1 MGKHQQGML
10 HPQRIPEEKVKVK
23 AAGSPT
29 LLPAAVAPEV
39 PLQSM
44 QSLEQR
50 QGPVVLGGLD
60 QTHSQQHGIE
70 VRRLAGRPSHRGG
83 FQQRR
88 PLKPKGFRGPVGQ
101 QPLKAR
107 AHSLEGLQ
115 RRSHR
120 TREIGTESDRQA
132 PGLISETG
140 AHAENLETFMVSGG
154 VAATAG
160 VVSSAA
166 QDQAA
171 RAFPLAAITGHGTL
185 KLALLLAA
193 VDPGLGGVIIA
204 GGRGTGKSVLARG
217 LHALLPPIDVLDIE
231 GTAGR
236 NLDPQRPDEWD
247 EVARKTVADRGD
259 AAGELP
265 TRVLPAPFVQIPL
278 GITEDRLVGAVD
290 VAASLSSGSAV
301 FQPGL
306 LAEAH
311 RGVLYVDELNL
322 LDDGIVN
329 LMLAAVG
336 SGENQVEREG
346 LSLSHP
352 CRPLLIAT
360 YNPEEGAV
368 RDHLLDRFAIALSA
382 DQLVSTEQRVEI
394 TEAVLSHGQC
404 SRSFAEKWG
413 EETEALATQLLLA
426 RQWLPDVRISGEQ
439 VEYLVTEA
447 IRGGVEGHRSE
458 LYAVRVAKAH
468 AALSG
473 RDRVE
478 ADDLQVAVRL
488 VIAPRALQLPPQDE
502 QMEPPPPQDQQP
514 PPPPESGE
522 QNAEDQPPPP
532 EPPEDSG
539 DDADNPPEDNSDQDA
554 DEGNDDDSE
563 DDQAPP
569 SVPEEFML
577 DPEAVAIDPD
587 LLLFSSAKAK
597 SGNSGSRSVVLS
609 DSRGR
614 YVKPILPRG
623 PVRRIA
629 VDATLR
635 AAAPYQKPRRARQP
649 DRKVIVEESDLRA
662 KLLQRQSGALVIFLV
677 DASGSMALNRMQSAK
692 GAVIRLLTE
701 AYENR
706 DEVALIPF
714 RGDQAEVLLPP
725 TRSITAARRR
735 LESMPCGGGSP
746 LAHGLTQA
754 ARVGANALATG
765 DLGQVV
771 VVAITDG
778 RGNVP
783 LSTSLG
789 QPILDGEEKPDLKQ
803 EVLDVA
809 ARYRMLGIKLLVID
823 TERKFIGSGMGKDL
837 AESAGGKYV
846 QLPKA
851 SDQAIAAI
859 AMDAINAV

>member
-1 MGKHQQGML
+1 MVASSVA
-10 HPQRIPEEKVKVK
+10 VK
-23 AAGSPT
+23 
-29 LLPAAVAPEV
+29 
-39 PLQSM
+39 
-44 QSLEQR
+44 
-50 QGPVVLGGLD
+50 D
-60 QTHSQQHGIE
+60 
-70 VRRLAGRPSHRGG
+70 
-83 FQQRR
+83 
-88 PLKPKGFRGPVGQ
+88 
-101 QPLKAR
+101 
-107 AHSLEGLQ
+107 
-115 RRSHR
+115 
-120 TREIGTESDRQA
+120 
-132 PGLISETG
+132 
-140 AHAENLETFMVSGG
+140 
-154 VAATAG
+154 
-160 VVSSAA
+160 
-166 QDQAA
+166 DQAS

-217 LHALLPPIDVLDIE
+217 LHALLPPIDVLDPE
-231 GTAGR
+231 AAGLASGPGR
-236 NLDPQRPDEWD
+236 NLDPTRAEEWD
-247 EVARKTVADRGD
+247 
-259 AAGELP
+259 AA
-265 TRVLPAPFVQIPL
+265 TREQLSIEPPSRVIPAPFVQVPL

-290 VAASLSSGSAV
+290 VTASLSSGSPV

-329 LMLAAVG
+329 LLLAAVG
-336 SGENQVEREG
+336 AGENQVEREG
-346 LSLSHP
+346 LSLRHP

-360 YNPEEGAV
+360 YNPEEGNV

-382 DQLVSTEQRVEI
+382 NQLVSTEQRVEI
-394 TEAVLSHGQC
+394 TNAVLSHGQC
-404 SRSFAEKWG
+404 SRSFAERWK
-413 EETEALATQLLLA
+413 EETDALATQLLLA
-426 RQWLPDVRISGEQ
+426 RQWLPDVQISREQ

-473 RDRVE
+473 RDQVE
-478 ADDLQVAVRL
+478 ADDLQVAVAL
-488 VIAPRALQLPPQDE
+488 VIAPRASQLPPPDQ
-502 QMEPPPPQDQQP
+502 QMEPPPPPEQPDDQTPPPPDSGEQTNDDT
-514 PPPPESGE
+514 PPPPEGSGE
-522 QNAEDQPPPP
+522 DENDPPD
-532 EPPEDSG
+532 DSS
-539 DDADNPPEDNSDQDA
+539 DDSDDDN
-554 DEGNDDDSE
+554 NDDDDEDSE
-563 DDQAPP
+563 QDEAPP

-587 LLLFSSAKAK
+587 LLLFNAAKSK

-614 YVKPILPRG
+614 YVKPMLPRG

-635 AAAPYQKPRRARQP
+635 AAAPYQKARRARQP
-649 DRKVIVEESDLRA
+649 DRTVIVEEADLRA
-662 KLLQRQSGALVIFLV
+662 KLLQRQAGALVIFLV

-789 QPILDGEEKPDLKQ
+789 QPELEGDEKPDLKQ

-809 ARYRMLGIKLLVID
+809 SRYRMLGLKLLVID

-837 AESAGGKYV
+837 AEAAGGKYV

-851 SDQAIAAI
+851 SDQAIAAV
-859 AMDAINAV
+859 AMEAINAVT

>member
-1 MGKHQQGML
+1 M
-10 HPQRIPEEKVKVK
+10 
-23 AAGSPT
+23 
-29 LLPAAVAPEV
+29 VA
-39 PLQSM
+39 S
-44 QSLEQR
+44 
-50 QGPVVLGGLD
+50 
-60 QTHSQQHGIE
+60 
-70 VRRLAGRPSHRGG
+70 
-83 FQQRR
+83 
-88 PLKPKGFRGPVGQ
+88 
-101 QPLKAR
+101 
-107 AHSLEGLQ
+107 
-115 RRSHR
+115 
-120 TREIGTESDRQA
+120 
-132 PGLISETG
+132 
-140 AHAENLETFMVSGG
+140 G
-154 VAATAG
+154 VAIKD
-160 VVSSAA
+160 
-166 QDQAA
+166 DQAT

-193 VDPGLGGVIIA
+193 VDPGLGGVVIA

-217 LHALLPPIDVLDIE
+217 LHALLPPIDILDVE
-231 GTAGR
+231 AGVGR
-236 NLDPQRPDEWD
+236 NLDPQNPEEWD
-247 EVARKTVADRGD
+247 DATRERISDEPPSTVI
-259 AAGELP
+259 
-265 TRVLPAPFVQIPL
+265 PAPFVQIPL

-306 LAEAH
+306 LADAH

-336 SGENQVEREG
+336 SGENRVEREG

-360 YNPEEGAV
+360 YNPEEGNV

-382 DQLVSTEQRVEI
+382 NQLVSTEQRVEI
-394 TEAVLSHGQC
+394 TNAVISHGQC
-404 SRSFAEKWG
+404 SRSFAEKWS
-413 EETEALATQLLLA
+413 EETDALATQLLLA
-426 RQWLPDVRISGEQ
+426 RQWLPDVQISGEQ
-439 VEYLVTEA
+439 IEYLVTEA

-478 ADDLQVAVRL
+478 ADDLQVAVAL
-488 VIAPRALQLPPQDE
+488 VIAPRASQMPPPDQ
-502 QMEPPPPQDQQP
+502 QMEPPPPQDQEPPPPPQDQGDQQQDNP
-514 PPPPESGE
+514 PPPPEGSGE
-522 QNAEDQPPPP
+522 EEND
-532 EPPEDSG
+532 
-539 DDADNPPEDNSDQDA
+539 PPEDNSEDDNSED
-554 DEGNDDDSE
+554 DEGDGE
-563 DDQAPP
+563 EDQAPP
-569 SVPEEFML
+569 AVPEEFML
-577 DPEAVAIDPD
+577 DPEAIEVDPD
-587 LLLFSSAKAK
+587 LLLFNAAKAK

-614 YVKPILPRG
+614 YVKPMLPRG

-635 AAAPYQKPRRARQP
+635 AAAPYQKIRREREP
-649 DRKVIVEESDLRA
+649 GRSVIVEEGDLRA
-662 KLLQRQSGALVIFLV
+662 KLLQRKAGALVVFLV

-789 QPILDGEEKPDLKQ
+789 QPELEGEEKPDLKQ

-837 AESAGGKYV
+837 AEAAGGKYV

-851 SDQAIAAI
+851 SDQAIAAV
-859 AMDAINAV
+859 AMDAISNI

>member
-1 MGKHQQGML
+1 M
-10 HPQRIPEEKVKVK
+10 
-23 AAGSPT
+23 
-29 LLPAAVAPEV
+29 VASGV
-39 PLQSM
+39 TSNGVI
-44 QSLEQR
+44 STAS
-50 QGPVVLGGLD
+50 LD
-60 QTHSQQHGIE
+60 QAS
-70 VRRLAGRPSHRGG
+70 
-83 FQQRR
+83 
-88 PLKPKGFRGPVGQ
+88 
-101 QPLKAR
+101 
-107 AHSLEGLQ
+107 
-115 RRSHR
+115 
-120 TREIGTESDRQA
+120 
-132 PGLISETG
+132 
-140 AHAENLETFMVSGG
+140 
-154 VAATAG
+154 
-160 VVSSAA
+160 
-166 QDQAA
+166 

-217 LHALLPPIDVLDIE
+217 LHALLPPIDIVDLE
-231 GTAGR
+231 AAGETKLPGR
-236 NLDPQRPDEWD
+236 NLDPQDAQDWGERQQDPPT
-247 EVARKTVADRGD
+247 TVI
-259 AAGELP
+259 
-265 TRVLPAPFVQIPL
+265 PAPFIQIPL
-278 GITEDRLVGAVD
+278 GVTEDRLVGSVD
-290 VAASLSSGSAV
+290 VTASLAGGSAI

-322 LDDGIVN
+322 LDDGIIN
-329 LMLAAVG
+329 LLLAAVG

-360 YNPEEGAV
+360 YNPEEGAI
-368 RDHLLDRFAIALSA
+368 RDHLLDRFAIVLSA
-382 DQLVSTEQRVEI
+382 NQIVSTEQRVEI
-394 TEAVLSHGQC
+394 TNAVLAHGQC
-404 SRSFAEKWG
+404 SRSFSEQWS
-413 EETEALATQLLLA
+413 EETDALATQLLLA
-426 RQWLPDVRISGEQ
+426 RQWLPDVKVSSEQ
-439 VEYLVTEA
+439 IEYLVTEA

-458 LYAVRVAKAH
+458 LYAVRAAKAH

-473 RDRVE
+473 RDQVE
-478 ADDLQVAVRL
+478 AEDLQVAVAL
-488 VIAPRALQLPPQDE
+488 VIAPRASQMPPPDQ
-502 QMEPPPPQDQQP
+502 QMEPPPPQEQQPPQDQEP
-514 PPPPESGE
+514 PPPPEG
-522 QNAEDQPPPP
+522 
-532 EPPEDSG
+532 SG
-539 DDADNPPEDNSDQDA
+539 DEEEQDSEEQDSDDNSDQD
-554 DEGNDDDSE
+554 DNEDDDDSPE
-563 DDQAPP
+563 EQAPP

-587 LLLFSSAKAK
+587 LLLFNAAKSK

-614 YVKPILPRG
+614 YVKPMLPRG

-635 AAAPYQKPRRARQP
+635 AAAPYQKARRARQP
-649 DRKVIVEESDLRA
+649 DRVVIVEESDLRA
-662 KLLQRQSGALVIFLV
+662 KLLQRQAGALVIFLV

-789 QPILDGEEKPDLKQ
+789 QPVLEGEDKPDLKQ

-809 ARYRMLGIKLLVID
+809 SRYRMLGLKLLVID

-837 AESAGGKYV
+837 AEAAGGKYV

-851 SDQAIAAI
+851 SDQAIAAV
-859 AMDAINAV
+859 AMDALNSV

>member
-1 MGKHQQGML
+1 M
-10 HPQRIPEEKVKVK
+10 
-23 AAGSPT
+23 
-29 LLPAAVAPEV
+29 VA
-39 PLQSM
+39 S
-44 QSLEQR
+44 
-50 QGPVVLGGLD
+50 
-60 QTHSQQHGIE
+60 
-70 VRRLAGRPSHRGG
+70 
-83 FQQRR
+83 
-88 PLKPKGFRGPVGQ
+88 
-101 QPLKAR
+101 
-107 AHSLEGLQ
+107 
-115 RRSHR
+115 
-120 TREIGTESDRQA
+120 
-132 PGLISETG
+132 
-140 AHAENLETFMVSGG
+140 G
-154 VAATAG
+154 VAVTDDRAT
-160 VVSSAA
+160 
-166 QDQAA
+166 

-193 VDPGLGGVIIA
+193 VDPGLGGVVIA

-217 LHALLPPIDVLDIE
+217 LHALLPPIDILDVDN
-231 GTAGR
+231 GVGR
-236 NLDPQRPDEWD
+236 NLDPLNPEEWD
-247 EVARKTVADRGD
+247 AATRETISGD
-259 AAGELP
+259 AP
-265 TRVLPAPFVQIPL
+265 SRVIPAPFVQIPL

-290 VAASLSSGSAV
+290 VTASLASGSAV

-306 LAEAH
+306 LADAH

-336 SGENQVEREG
+336 SGENRVEREG

-360 YNPEEGAV
+360 YNPEEGNV

-382 DQLVSTEQRVEI
+382 NQLVSTEQRVEI
-394 TEAVLSHGQC
+394 TNAVISHGQC
-404 SRSFAEKWG
+404 SRSFAETWR
-413 EETEALATQLLLA
+413 EETDALATQLLLA
-426 RQWLPDVRISGEQ
+426 RQWLPDVQISREQ
-439 VEYLVTEA
+439 IEYLVTEA

-458 LYAVRVAKAH
+458 LYAVRVARAH

-478 ADDLQVAVRL
+478 ADDLQVAVAL
-488 VIAPRALQLPPQDE
+488 VIAPRASQMPPPDQ
-502 QMEPPPPQDQQP
+502 QMEPPPPPQDQGDQQNEPDSP
-514 PPPPESGE
+514 PPPPEGSGE
-522 QNAEDQPPPP
+522 EEND
-532 EPPEDSG
+532 PPEDT
-539 DDADNPPEDNSDQDA
+539 
-554 DEGNDDDSE
+554 SE
-563 DDQAPP
+563 DDSTDDNEGDGEEDQTPP
-569 SVPEEFML
+569 AVPEEFML
-577 DPEAVAIDPD
+577 DPEAIDVDPD
-587 LLLFSSAKAK
+587 LLLFNAAKAK

-614 YVKPILPRG
+614 YVKPMLPRG

-635 AAAPYQKPRRARQP
+635 AAAPYQKIRREREP
-649 DRKVIVEESDLRA
+649 GRSVIVEEGDLRA
-662 KLLQRQSGALVIFLV
+662 KLLQRKAGALVVFLV

-789 QPILDGEEKPDLKQ
+789 QPELEGEEKPDLKQ

-809 ARYRMLGIKLLVID
+809 GRYRMLGIKLLVID

-837 AESAGGKYV
+837 AEAAGGRYV

-851 SDQAIAAI
+851 SDQAIAAV
-859 AMDAINAV
+859 ALDAINGI

>member
-1 MGKHQQGML
+1 M
-10 HPQRIPEEKVKVK
+10 
-23 AAGSPT
+23 
-29 LLPAAVAPEV
+29 VA
-39 PLQSM
+39 S
-44 QSLEQR
+44 
-50 QGPVVLGGLD
+50 
-60 QTHSQQHGIE
+60 
-70 VRRLAGRPSHRGG
+70 
-83 FQQRR
+83 
-88 PLKPKGFRGPVGQ
+88 
-101 QPLKAR
+101 
-107 AHSLEGLQ
+107 
-115 RRSHR
+115 
-120 TREIGTESDRQA
+120 
-132 PGLISETG
+132 
-140 AHAENLETFMVSGG
+140 G
-154 VAATAG
+154 VAST
-160 VVSSAA
+160 AA
-166 QDQAA
+166 QDQAN

-185 KLALLLAA
+185 KLALMLAA

-217 LHALLPPIDVLDIE
+217 LHALLPPIEVLDVE
-231 GTAGR
+231 GGDGPQSHGR
-236 NLDPQRPDEWD
+236 NLDPTRPDDWD
-247 EVARKTVADRGD
+247 ANARRRITALGGD
-259 AAGELP
+259 PDNRSSDALMP
-265 TRVLPAPFVQIPL
+265 TRVIPAPFVQVPL
-278 GITEDRLVGAVD
+278 GVTEDRLVGSVD
-290 VAASLSSGSAV
+290 VTASLAGGNAV

-329 LMLAAVG
+329 LLLAAVG
-336 SGENQVEREG
+336 SGVNQVEREG

-360 YNPEEGAV
+360 YNPEEGTV

-382 DQLVSTEQRVEI
+382 NQLVSTGQRVEI
-394 TEAVLSHGQC
+394 TEAVLAHGQC
-404 SRSFAEKWG
+404 SRSFAERWR
-413 EETEALATQLLLA
+413 EETDALATQLLLA
-426 RQWLPDVRISGEQ
+426 RQWLPDVQISSEQ
-439 VEYLVTEA
+439 IAYLVTEA

-478 ADDLQVAVRL
+478 ADDLQVAVAL
-488 VIAPRALQLPPQDE
+488 VIAPRASQLPPPDQ
-502 QMEPPPPQDQQP
+502 QMEPPPPPEQPQDQS
-514 PPPPESGE
+514 PPPPEAGD
-522 QNAEDQPPPP
+522 QNPENQPPPP
-532 EPPEDSG
+532 EGSGEDESEPP
-539 DDADNPPEDNSDQDA
+539 
-554 DEGNDDDSE
+554 DDDSSDDNDPDQDDSPE
-563 DDQAPP
+563 EDSPDDQAPP

-587 LLLFSSAKAK
+587 LLLFNAAK
-597 SGNSGSRSVVLS
+597 SKSGSSGSRSVVFS

-614 YVKPILPRG
+614 YVKPMLPRG

-635 AAAPYQKPRRARQP
+635 AAAPYQKTRRARQP
-649 DRKVIVEESDLRA
+649 ERTVIVEEADLRA
-662 KLLQRQSGALVIFLV
+662 KLLQRKAGALVIFLV

-789 QPILDGEEKPDLKQ
+789 QPQLEGEEKPDLKQ

-809 ARYRMLGIKLLVID
+809 SRYRLLGIKLLVID

-837 AESAGGKYV
+837 AEAAGGKYV

-859 AMDAINAV
+859 AMEAISSV

>member
-1 MGKHQQGML
+1 VTSDGV
-10 HPQRIPEEKVKVK
+10 IST
-23 AAGSPT
+23 AA
-29 LLPAAVAPEV
+29 
-39 PLQSM
+39 
-44 QSLEQR
+44 
-50 QGPVVLGGLD
+50 LD
-60 QTHSQQHGIE
+60 QAS
-70 VRRLAGRPSHRGG
+70 
-83 FQQRR
+83 
-88 PLKPKGFRGPVGQ
+88 
-101 QPLKAR
+101 
-107 AHSLEGLQ
+107 
-115 RRSHR
+115 
-120 TREIGTESDRQA
+120 
-132 PGLISETG
+132 
-140 AHAENLETFMVSGG
+140 
-154 VAATAG
+154 
-160 VVSSAA
+160 
-166 QDQAA
+166 

-217 LHALLPPIDVLDIE
+217 LHALLPPIDVVDLE
-231 GTAGR
+231 AAGETKLPGR
-236 NLDPQRPDEWD
+236 NLDPQDAQDWGEQQQNPPT
-247 EVARKTVADRGD
+247 TVI
-259 AAGELP
+259 
-265 TRVLPAPFVQIPL
+265 PAPFIQIPL
-278 GITEDRLVGAVD
+278 GVTEDRLVGSVD
-290 VAASLSSGSAV
+290 VTASLASGSPV

-322 LDDGIVN
+322 LDDGIIN
-329 LMLAAVG
+329 LLLAAVG

-360 YNPEEGAV
+360 YNPEEGAI
-368 RDHLLDRFAIALSA
+368 RDHLLDRFAIVLSA
-382 DQLVSTEQRVEI
+382 NQIVSTEQRVEI
-394 TEAVLSHGQC
+394 TNAVLAHGQC
-404 SRSFAEKWG
+404 SRSFSDKWS
-413 EETEALATQLLLA
+413 EETDALATQLLLA
-426 RQWLPDVRISGEQ
+426 RQWLPDVQISGDQ
-439 VEYLVTEA
+439 IKYLVTEA

-458 LYAVRVAKAH
+458 LYAVRAAKAH

-473 RDRVE
+473 RDQVE
-478 ADDLQVAVRL
+478 AEDLQVAVAL
-488 VIAPRALQLPPQDE
+488 VIAPRASQLPPPEQ
-502 QMEPPPPQDQQP
+502 QMEPPPAQDQQP
-514 PPPPESGE
+514 PPPPEGSGE
-522 QNAEDQPPPP
+522 EEEQDGDDQDSEDQ
-532 EPPEDSG
+532 ESED
-539 DDADNPPEDNSDQDA
+539 
-554 DEGNDDDSE
+554 NDDDDSPE
-563 DDQAPP
+563 EQAPP

-587 LLLFSSAKAK
+587 LLLFNAAKSK

-635 AAAPYQKPRRARQP
+635 AAAPYQKARRARQP
-649 DRKVIVEESDLRA
+649 DRLVIVEESDLRA
-662 KLLQRQSGALVIFLV
+662 KLLQRQAGALVIFLV

-789 QPILDGEEKPDLKQ
+789 QPVLEGEEKPDLKQ

-809 ARYRMLGIKLLVID
+809 TRYRMLGLKLLVID

-837 AESAGGKYV
+837 AEAAGGKYV

-851 SDQAIAAI
+851 SDQAIAAV
-859 AMDAINAV
+859 AMDALNTV

>member
-1 MGKHQQGML
+1 MVATDVS
-10 HPQRIPEEKVKVK
+10 VKDDK
-23 AAGSPT
+23 AS
-29 LLPAAVAPEV
+29 
-39 PLQSM
+39 
-44 QSLEQR
+44 
-50 QGPVVLGGLD
+50 
-60 QTHSQQHGIE
+60 
-70 VRRLAGRPSHRGG
+70 
-83 FQQRR
+83 
-88 PLKPKGFRGPVGQ
+88 
-101 QPLKAR
+101 
-107 AHSLEGLQ
+107 
-115 RRSHR
+115 
-120 TREIGTESDRQA
+120 
-132 PGLISETG
+132 
-140 AHAENLETFMVSGG
+140 
-154 VAATAG
+154 
-160 VVSSAA
+160 
-166 QDQAA
+166 

-193 VDPGLGGVIIA
+193 VDPGLGGVVIA

-217 LHALLPPIDVLDIE
+217 LHALLPPIDILDVE
-231 GTAGR
+231 SGVGR
-236 NLDPQRPDEWD
+236 NLDPRKPEEWD
-247 EVARKTVADRGD
+247 AATREQFSGEVPSKVI
-259 AAGELP
+259 
-265 TRVLPAPFVQIPL
+265 PAPFVQIPL

-290 VAASLSSGSAV
+290 VAASLASGNAV

-336 SGENQVEREG
+336 RGENLVEREG

-360 YNPEEGAV
+360 YNPDEGNV

-382 DQLVSTEQRVEI
+382 NQVVSTEQRVEI
-394 TEAVLSHGQC
+394 TNAVLNHGLC
-404 SRSFAEKWG
+404 SRSFADTWA
-413 EETEALATQLLLA
+413 EETDALATQLLLA
-426 RQWLPDVRISGEQ
+426 RQWLRDVQISSEQ
-439 VEYLVTEA
+439 VQYLVIEA

-478 ADDLQVAVRL
+478 ADDLKVAVAL
-488 VIAPRALQLPPQDE
+488 VIAPRASQLPPADQ
-502 QMEPPPPQDQQP
+502 QMEPPPP
-514 PPPPESGE
+514 
-522 QNAEDQPPPP
+522 EDQPPPP
-532 EPPEDSG
+532 TPEGETAPDDEQEPPE
-539 DDADNPPEDNSDQDA
+539 NSDED
-554 DEGNDDDSE
+554 DEPENE
-563 DDQAPP
+563 DEDTPEDQAPP
-569 SVPEEFML
+569 SIPEEFML
-577 DPEAVAIDPD
+577 DPESIAIDPD
-587 LLLFSSAKAK
+587 LLLFNAAK
-597 SGNSGSRSVVLS
+597 SKDGNSGSRSVVMS

-614 YVKPILPRG
+614 YVKPMLPRG

-635 AAAPYQKPRRARQP
+635 AAAPHQKVRRERHP
-649 DRKVIVEESDLRA
+649 DRSVIVEEGDLRA
-662 KLLQRQSGALVIFLV
+662 KLLQRKAGALVVFLV

-789 QPILDGEEKPDLKQ
+789 QPVLEGEQKADLRQ

-809 ARYRMLGIKLLVID
+809 SQYRKLGIKLLVID
-823 TERKFIGSGMGKDL
+823 TERKFIGSGMSKDL
-837 AESAGGKYV
+837 AESAGGRYV

-851 SDQAIAAI
+851 SDQAIAAV
-859 AMDAINAV
+859 AMEAISDI

>member
-1 MGKHQQGML
+1 M
-10 HPQRIPEEKVKVK
+10 
-23 AAGSPT
+23 
-29 LLPAAVAPEV
+29 VA
-39 PLQSM
+39 S
-44 QSLEQR
+44 
-50 QGPVVLGGLD
+50 
-60 QTHSQQHGIE
+60 
-70 VRRLAGRPSHRGG
+70 
-83 FQQRR
+83 
-88 PLKPKGFRGPVGQ
+88 
-101 QPLKAR
+101 
-107 AHSLEGLQ
+107 
-115 RRSHR
+115 
-120 TREIGTESDRQA
+120 
-132 PGLISETG
+132 
-140 AHAENLETFMVSGG
+140 G
-154 VAATAG
+154 VAST
-160 VVSSAA
+160 AA
-166 QDQAA
+166 QDQAK

-185 KLALLLAA
+185 KLALMLAA

-217 LHALLPPIDVLDIE
+217 LHALLPPIEVLDVE
-231 GTAGR
+231 GGDGPQSHGR
-236 NLDPQRPDEWD
+236 NLDPTRPDDWD
-247 EVARKTVADRGD
+247 ANARRRITALGGD
-259 AAGELP
+259 PDNTSSDALMP
-265 TRVLPAPFVQIPL
+265 TRVIPAPFVQVPL
-278 GITEDRLVGAVD
+278 GVTEDRLVGSVD
-290 VAASLSSGSAV
+290 VTASLASGNAV

-329 LMLAAVG
+329 LLLAAVG
-336 SGENQVEREG
+336 SGVNQVEREG

-360 YNPEEGAV
+360 YNPEEGSV

-382 DQLVSTEQRVEI
+382 NQLVSTEQRVEI
-394 TEAVLSHGQC
+394 TEAVLAHGEC
-404 SRSFAEKWG
+404 SRSFAERWR
-413 EETEALATQLLLA
+413 EETDALATQLLLA
-426 RQWLPDVRISGEQ
+426 RQWLPDVQISGEQ
-439 VEYLVTEA
+439 IEYLVTEA

-478 ADDLQVAVRL
+478 ADDLQVAVVL
-488 VIAPRALQLPPQDE
+488 VIAPRASQLPPPDQ
-502 QMEPPPPQDQQP
+502 QMEPPPP
-514 PPPPESGE
+514 PEGSGE
-522 QNAEDQPPPP
+522 DESDPP
-532 EPPEDSG
+532 
-539 DDADNPPEDNSDQDA
+539 
-554 DEGNDDDSE
+554 DDDSSDE
-563 DDQAPP
+563 NDPDQDDSPEDDSPDDQAPP

-577 DPEAVAIDPD
+577 DPEAVAIDPE
-587 LLLFSSAKAK
+587 LLLFNAAK
-597 SGNSGSRSVVLS
+597 SRSGSSGSRSVVFS

-614 YVKPILPRG
+614 YVKPMLPRG

-635 AAAPYQKPRRARQP
+635 AAAPYQKARRARQP
-649 DRKVIVEESDLRA
+649 ERTVIVEEADLRA
-662 KLLQRQSGALVIFLV
+662 KLLQRKAGALVIFLV

-789 QPILDGEEKPDLKQ
+789 QPQLEGEEKPDLKQ

-809 ARYRMLGIKLLVID
+809 SRYRLLGIKLLVID

-837 AESAGGKYV
+837 AEAAGGKYV

-851 SDQAIAAI
+851 SDKAIAAI
-859 AMDAINAV
+859 AMEAISSV

>member
-1 MGKHQQGML
+1 M
-10 HPQRIPEEKVKVK
+10 
-23 AAGSPT
+23 
-29 LLPAAVAPEV
+29 VA
-39 PLQSM
+39 S
-44 QSLEQR
+44 
-50 QGPVVLGGLD
+50 
-60 QTHSQQHGIE
+60 
-70 VRRLAGRPSHRGG
+70 
-83 FQQRR
+83 
-88 PLKPKGFRGPVGQ
+88 
-101 QPLKAR
+101 
-107 AHSLEGLQ
+107 
-115 RRSHR
+115 
-120 TREIGTESDRQA
+120 
-132 PGLISETG
+132 
-140 AHAENLETFMVSGG
+140 G
-154 VAATAG
+154 VAATDDRAT
-160 VVSSAA
+160 
-166 QDQAA
+166 

-193 VDPGLGGVIIA
+193 VDPGLGGVVIA

-217 LHALLPPIDVLDIE
+217 LHALLPPIDILDV
-231 GTAGR
+231 TSSVGR
-236 NLDPQRPDEWD
+236 NLDPQMPEEWD
-247 EVARKTVADRGD
+247 PATRAQID
-259 AAGELP
+259 GEAP
-265 TRVLPAPFVQIPL
+265 SKVIPAPFVQIPL

-290 VAASLSSGSAV
+290 VAASLASGSSV

-306 LAEAH
+306 LADAH

-336 SGENQVEREG
+336 SGENRVEREG

-360 YNPEEGAV
+360 YNPEEGNV

-382 DQLVSTEQRVEI
+382 NQLVTTEQRVEI
-394 TEAVLSHGQC
+394 TNAVLNHGQC
-404 SRSFAEKWG
+404 SRTFAETWA
-413 EETEALATQLLLA
+413 EETDALATQLLLA
-426 RQWLPDVRISGEQ
+426 RQWLPDVKISREQ
-439 VEYLVTEA
+439 IQYLVNEA

-458 LYAVRVAKAH
+458 LYAVRVARAN

-478 ADDLQVAVRL
+478 ADDLQVAVAL
-488 VIAPRALQLPPQDE
+488 VIAPRASQLPPPDQ
-502 QMEPPPPQDQQP
+502 QMEPPPPQDQEP
-514 PPPPESGE
+514 PPPPEGE
-522 QNAEDQPPPP
+522 TPPEDEQ
-532 EPPEDSG
+532 EPPEDR
-539 DDADNPPEDNSDQDA
+539 
-554 DEGNDDDSE
+554 DDSDDEPDNDEE
-563 DDQAPP
+563 DTPEDQAPP
-569 SVPEEFML
+569 SIPEEFML

-587 LLLFSSAKAK
+587 LLLFNAAK
-597 SGNSGSRSVVLS
+597 SKSGSSGSRSMVMS

-614 YVKPILPRG
+614 YVKPMLPRG

-635 AAAPYQKPRRARQP
+635 AAAPHQKVRRERQP
-649 DRKVIVEESDLRA
+649 ERTVIVEESDLRA
-662 KLLQRQSGALVIFLV
+662 KLLQRKAGALVVFLV

-765 DLGQVV
+765 DLSQVV

-789 QPILDGEEKPDLKQ
+789 QPELEGEDKPDLKQ

-809 ARYRMLGIKLLVID
+809 TRYRMLGIKLLVID

-837 AESAGGKYV
+837 AEAAGGKYV

-851 SDQAIAAI
+851 SDQAIAAV
-859 AMDAINAV
+859 AMDAISTI

>member
-1 MGKHQQGML
+1 MVASGMTSNGV
-10 HPQRIPEEKVKVK
+10 IGTT
-23 AAGSPT
+23 A
-29 LLPAAVAPEV
+29 
-39 PLQSM
+39 
-44 QSLEQR
+44 
-50 QGPVVLGGLD
+50 LD
-60 QTHSQQHGIE
+60 QAS
-70 VRRLAGRPSHRGG
+70 
-83 FQQRR
+83 
-88 PLKPKGFRGPVGQ
+88 
-101 QPLKAR
+101 
-107 AHSLEGLQ
+107 
-115 RRSHR
+115 
-120 TREIGTESDRQA
+120 
-132 PGLISETG
+132 
-140 AHAENLETFMVSGG
+140 
-154 VAATAG
+154 
-160 VVSSAA
+160 
-166 QDQAA
+166 

-193 VDPGLGGVIIA
+193 VDPRLGGVIIA

-217 LHALLPPIDVLDIE
+217 LHALIPPIDVVDLE
-231 GTAGR
+231 AAGETKLPGR
-236 NLDPQRPDEWD
+236 NLDPQNAQDWGERQQDPPT
-247 EVARKTVADRGD
+247 TVI
-259 AAGELP
+259 
-265 TRVLPAPFVQIPL
+265 PAPFIQIPL
-278 GITEDRLVGAVD
+278 GVTEDRLVGSVD
-290 VAASLSSGSAV
+290 VTASLASGSPV

-322 LDDGIVN
+322 LDDGIIN
-329 LMLAAVG
+329 LLLAAVG

-360 YNPEEGAV
+360 YNPEEGAI
-368 RDHLLDRFAIALSA
+368 RDHLLDRFAIVLSA
-382 DQLVSTEQRVEI
+382 NQIVSTEQRVEI
-394 TEAVLSHGQC
+394 TNAVLAHGQC
-404 SRSFAEKWG
+404 SRSFSDKWS
-413 EETEALATQLLLA
+413 EETDALATQLLLA
-426 RQWLPDVRISGEQ
+426 RQWLPDVQISSEQ
-439 VEYLVTEA
+439 IEYLVIEA

-458 LYAVRVAKAH
+458 LYAVRAAKAH

-473 RDRVE
+473 RDQVE
-478 ADDLQVAVRL
+478 AEDLQVAVAL
-488 VIAPRALQLPPQDE
+488 VIAPRASQLPPPEQ

-514 PPPPESGE
+514 PPPPEGTGE
-522 QNAEDQPPPP
+522 EEEQ
-532 EPPEDSG
+532 DSEEQES
-539 DDADNPPEDNSDQDA
+539 EDNSD
-554 DEGNDDDSE
+554 DDDTPE
-563 DDQAPP
+563 DQPPP

-577 DPEAVAIDPD
+577 DPESVAIDPD
-587 LLLFSSAKAK
+587 LLLFNAAKSK

-614 YVKPILPRG
+614 YVKPMLPRG

-635 AAAPYQKPRRARQP
+635 AAAPYQKARRARQP
-649 DRKVIVEESDLRA
+649 DRVVIVEESDLRA
-662 KLLQRQSGALVIFLV
+662 KLLQRQAGALVIFLV

-789 QPILDGEEKPDLKQ
+789 QPVLEGEEKPDLKQ

-809 ARYRMLGIKLLVID
+809 TRYRMLGLKLLVID

-837 AESAGGKYV
+837 AEAAGGKYV

-851 SDQAIAAI
+851 SDQAIAAV
-859 AMDAINAV
+859 AMDALNTV